1 MEYEYR
7 VFGIHANPTSKPD
20 PEKASKK
27 LNVSKEFIQQEFAE
41 HYKANKSVNL
51 PLQIQTLLNMYGKRG
66 WEHYYE
72 GKMGPQILLYFRR
85 LKNNPIP
92 DVSFSPDEEA
102 KMQKLA
108 VDQRP

>member
-1 MEYEYR
+1 
-7 VFGIHANPTSKPD
+7 
-20 PEKASKK
+20 
-27 LNVSKEFIQQEFAE
+27 
-41 HYKANKSVNL
+41 
-51 PLQIQTLLNMYGKRG
+51 
-66 WEHYYE
+66 
-72 GKMGPQILLYFRR
+72 MGPQILLYFRR